1 MKKLLS
7 IMALFAL
14 VFTACE
20 PMGEDAKKSAIK
32 LTTDAEVNISS
43 GSAMG
48 FLKYELIAPV
58 EGATVEAT
66 ADVEWIGN
74 FGYKEMG
81 KITYTVGQNPDEGP
95 RTGIITV
102 TYDSSL
108 FQVTINQAG
117 NPAPTNK
124 TITDF
129 KLQGKYYGIQSGM
142 YNYYLIFSDLGLDSG
157 NMYSVPNAHY
167 YFVDLFLLEAPA
179 DLNNV
184 TIPVGTYEFD
194 KSNSGFAGTFTD
206 TYSWYQINDAYGSA
220 SSENQISYESG
231 KLIVEEGKVT
241 LEVTLFIGDV
251 KEKHTVVYEG
261 DYSFINEA

>member
-7 IMALFAL
+7 ILALASL
-14 VFTACE
+14 IFTACDPAGYE
-20 PMGEDAKKSAIK
+20 TKDATIK
-32 LTTDAEVNISS
+32 LTTDAVVNVGC

-48 FLKYELIAPV
+48 MLKYELVKPI

-66 ADVEWIGN
+66 ADVEWINN

-81 KITYTVGQNPDEGP
+81 KITYSVEQNPDETP
-95 RTGIITV
+95 RTGVITV
-102 TYDSSL
+102 TYDSSS

-117 NPAPTNK
+117 NPAPTNR

-129 KLQGKYYGIQSGM
+129 MLLGKYYGIQSGL
-142 YNYYLIFSDLGLDSG
+142 YNYYLIFSDLGLDSN
-157 NMYSVPNAHY
+157 NMFSVPNARY
-167 YFVDLFLLEAPA
+167 YLVDLFLDEAPA

-184 TIPVGTYEFD
+184 TIPVGTYDFD

-206 TYSWYQINDAYGSA
+206 TYSWYQTNDDQGFA

-231 KLIVEEGKVT
+231 KLTVEEGKVT

-261 DYSFINEA
+261 DYSFLNEA

>member
-7 IMALFAL
+7 IVALFAL
-14 VFTACE
+14 LFTACDHF
-20 PMGEDAKKSAIK
+20 GEDVKNSAIK
-32 LTTDAEVNISS
+32 LTTDSVVNISS

-48 FLKYELIAPV
+48 FLKYELVAPV
-58 EGATVEAT
+58 EGAKVEAT
-66 ADVEWIGN
+66 TDVEWINN
-74 FGYKEMG
+74 FGFKEMG
-81 KITYTVGQNPDEGP
+81 KITYNVEQNPDETP

-102 TYDSSL
+102 TYDSSS

-129 KLQGKYYGIQSGM
+129 MLQGKYYGIQSGL
-142 YNYYLIFSDLGLDSG
+142 YNYYLIFSDLGLDSN
-157 NMYSVPNAHY
+157 NMFSVPEARY
-167 YFVDLFLLEAPA
+167 YLVDLFLDQAPA
-179 DLNNV
+179 DLEKV
-184 TIPVGTYEFD
+184 TIPVGTYDFD
-194 KSNSGFAGTFTD
+194 KSNSGIAGTFTD
-206 TYSWYQINDAYGSA
+206 TYSWYQINDVDGFA
-220 SSENQISYESG
+220 SSENQISYETG
-231 KLIVEEGKVT
+231 KLTVEEGKVT